1 MMKFLPLFP
10 LKLVAYPN
18 ELVNL
23 HIFEPQY
30 REMINECYTENKT
43 FGIVTYINN
52 EMKDYGT
59 EMKIDKIVK
68 VYDDGRMDIQTKGI
82 SVFRLLEFVKE
93 VPNKLYTGGIVTKIE
108 NINDKSVLMSQKI
121 LKLTEDLFLVMQLD
135 LSKLSKIKEIVSFE
149 IAHHIGFSIEQE
161 YELLSVK
168 REVVRQKI
176 ILEHLKKILP
186 VVKEAEHLRQKV
198 KLNGHFKNLKPP
210 F

>member
-1 MMKFLPLFP
+1 
-10 LKLVAYPN
+10 VAYPN